1 MSDIA
6 TACLKKNYG
15 NLVEGPMGFMLP
27 EKTARAIE
35 DAAKGLPADFTYRR
49 RTYSLKSNEDVNAD
63 ERTEVSVIT
72 SDAVDRDKECVL
84 PGGGNWST
92 FNKVV
97 PFAHKYDQ
105 LPAGYNLWI
114 RPDGR
119 TIKAK
124 TQYPTKPA
132 DWGDA
137 PWMPSAIW
145 HFITQP
151 VPTLGDKSIGFLP
164 LNIRGATMEE
174 KSKRPE
180 LKDIPIIDK
189 WMGLE
194 YSVVPIPCNHEAG
207 LVSIGKMLKEIEPK
221 LVKLFADVFGI
232 KDVTAQ
238 MTVPPEDAMPRKET
252 MPACPK
258 CMSPDNVTRKDD
270 GGMYSCSMCGKDFS
284 PETEAKIAAALA
296 APFITA
302 SKPSRRWNANAPSDD
317 RDMGRG
323 RSNSQDQSR
332 TRGRHR
338 SRLNHTNQRISGSAV
353 SRVRRSL

>member
-1 MSDIA
+1 MPDIA
-6 TACLKKNYG
+6 TDCLKKNYG
-15 NLVEGPMGFMLP
+15 TIVEGPQGFRLP

-35 DAAKGLPADFTYRR
+35 EASKGLPADFTYRR
-49 RTYSLKSNEDVNAD
+49 RTFSTKNENVDAD

-84 PGGGNWST
+84 PSGGNWST

-124 TQYPTKPA
+124 TQYPTKPE

-145 HFITQP
+145 HFINQP

-164 LNIRGATMEE
+164 LNIRGATLEE

-180 LKDIPIIDK
+180 LKDVPVIDK
-189 WMGLE
+189 WIGLE
-194 YSVVPIPCNHEAG
+194 YSVVPIPCNPEAQ
-207 LVSIGKMLKEIEPK
+207 LVTVGKMLGEIEPA
-221 LVKLFADVFGI
+221 LAGLFADVFGI
-232 KDVTAQ
+232 DLKAIGAQ
-238 MTVPPEDAMPRKET
+238 DGKTGYQAVVDDDKGEA

-258 CMSPDNVTRKDD
+258 CLSPDKVTRKD
-270 GGMYSCSMCGKDFS
+270 GGDMYTCGVCNLDFS
-284 PETEAKIAAALA
+284 PAMEAKIAAALA
-296 APFITA
+296 APFVAAETYLEQE
-302 SKPSRRWNANAPSDD
+302 RRRARER
-317 RDMGRG
+317 RDWAAAETIRQINLALAAAAGR
-323 RSNSQDQSR
+323 
-332 TRGRHR
+332 
-338 SRLNHTNQRISGSAV
+338 V
-353 SRVRRSL
+353 